1 MRVAASSR
9 RWRSVA
15 VGVVI
20 AAAVGVSLAS
30 VLWLGAT
37 TMPARA
43 IVHASDGSVL
53 ELPLDRDG
61 EQEVTTEQGT
71 NVVTV
76 REGAVAVS
84 RADCPNQD
92 CVHQGSISQVGQQ
105 IVCLPHELW
114 IEIVAAEGAEGAE
127 GASADSAATDAE
139 AADAPAFDTVGS

>member
-1 MRVAASSR
+1 MRVAASSG

-43 IVHASDGSVL
+43 IVHASDGSVF

-114 IEIVAAEGAEGAE
+114 IEIVAAEETE

>member
-1 MRVAASSR
+1 MRAAASSR

-37 TMPARA
+37 TVPARA
-43 IVHASDGSVL
+43 VVHASDGSVF

-61 EQEVTTEQGT
+61 EREVTTEQGT

-76 REGAVAVS
+76 RAGAVAVS
-84 RADCPNQD
+84 SADCPNQD
-92 CVHQGSISQVGQQ
+92 CVHQGAISQVGQQ

-114 IEIVAAEGAEGAE
+114 IEIASAEGDG

-139 AADAPAFDTVGS
+139 VTDAQAFDTVGS

>member
-1 MRVAASSR
+1 MRAAASSR
-9 RWRSVA
+9 RWRSLA

-43 IVHASDGSVL
+43 IVHASDGSVF

-114 IEIVAAEGAEGAE
+114 IEIVAAEEAE
-127 GASADSAATDAE
+127 GASADSAATGAE